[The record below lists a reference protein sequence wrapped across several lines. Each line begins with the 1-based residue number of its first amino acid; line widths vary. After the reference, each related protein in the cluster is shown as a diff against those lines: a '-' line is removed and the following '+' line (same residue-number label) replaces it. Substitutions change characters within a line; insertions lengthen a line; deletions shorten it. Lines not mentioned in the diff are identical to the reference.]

1 MNFELFRR
9 YNEACSDHHAKVRD
23 HGDRSGLYKLEALT
37 SELINSPESTLSDIR
52 SYSDSRAMYIAQLIN
67 ISTGDERAFWVNALD
82 QLIRDAYDDNSIYFD
97 SSDLRLKLLSM
108 RRFMHR
114 SKLVQLVNNDIIQA
128 NPQIQHWES
137 LYRETKE
144 KCVVPRLKNR

>member
-1 MNFELFRR
+1 MNFELYRR
-9 YNEACSDHHAKVRD
+9 YNQACSDHHVQKRD

-37 SELINSPESTLSDIR
+37 SELINSPESTLADVR

-67 ISTGDERAFWVNALD
+67 LSTGDERSSWVNALD
-82 QLIRDAYDDNSIYFD
+82 QLIKDAYDENSVHFD

-114 SKLVQLVNNDIIQA
+114 SKLVQLVNDDIIQA
-128 NPQIQHWES
+128 NPKLQYWES
-137 LYRETKE
+137 LYREIKE
-144 KCVVPRLKNR
+144 RCVVPRVK